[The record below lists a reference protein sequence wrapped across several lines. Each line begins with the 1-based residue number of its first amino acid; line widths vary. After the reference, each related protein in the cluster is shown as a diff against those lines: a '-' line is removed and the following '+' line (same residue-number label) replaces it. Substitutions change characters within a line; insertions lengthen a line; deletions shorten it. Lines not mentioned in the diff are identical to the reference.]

1 MQNDNVFYGGIPA
14 EWGALTNLKEL
25 RMVACEL
32 QGAHV
37 MIRHTRTHATNIAL
51 SSGDVPHEVFVLL
64 GKLNVFDLSGNPKI
78 NAKTLIG
85 HLSCNLSNLKNAT
98 TIDASNEELQGT
110 RDVN

>member
-1 MQNDNVFYGGIPA
+1 M
-14 EWGALTNLKEL
+14 
-25 RMVACEL
+25 
-32 QGAHV
+32 
-37 MIRHTRTHATNIAL
+37 
-51 SSGDVPHEVFVLL
+51 LL

-98 TIDASNEELQGT
+98 TIDASNEGLQGT